1 MKTFNLANFFT
12 NAVLHNEARHKINLQ
27 ADGAVLL
34 DRNELPF
41 ELPQLLKDEIHAA
54 LGDVLLNRYPKPH
67 NADLER
73 LIAQYADVQPDHI
86 LATAG
91 AGAAITTIFNAFADR
106 YFVIPEP
113 SFSLFDYHCRMNE
126 LKCIHWQLDDNYR
139 YTFELFPN
147 ISEPAV
153 IVIDSPNNPT
163 GQCIEPALLQ
173 TLLEKYRFCL
183 FVIDEVYFEFSGTTF
198 KDLVDEY
205 DNIIIV
211 RSFSKAFGL
220 AALRAGYL
228 IASSKLLGH
237 LRKLIL
243 PFSLNGYASQI
254 LSVILSNNQY
264 LQLIQ
269 ERVDDV
275 VLYRDV
281 LSTELERIGGEL
293 GFEIPASHA
302 NFVLLVF
309 SSIGAG
315 EKIYAK
321 LLENN
326 IHVLPVSPHVADRYL
341 LRISVG
347 TERENRKV
355 LETMRSC
362 M

>member
-183 FVIDEVYFEFSGTTF
+183 FVIDEVYFEF
-198 KDLVDEY
+198 
-205 DNIIIV
+205 
-211 RSFSKAFGL
+211 
-220 AALRAGYL
+220 
-228 IASSKLLGH
+228 
-237 LRKLIL
+237 
-243 PFSLNGYASQI
+243 
-254 LSVILSNNQY
+254 
-264 LQLIQ
+264 IQ